1 MDREGLAPYRW
12 SNGPGDVYP
21 AHTHG
26 YDKII
31 YVVYGSITFRLP
43 DTGDA
48 VSLGPGDRLDLPA
61 DTSHNAIVG
70 DAGVTCL
77 EAHC

>member
-1 MDREGLAPYRW
+1 MTREGLAPYRW
-12 SNGPGDVYP
+12 SNGPGDIYP

-31 YVVYGSITFRLP
+31 YVVHGSITFGLS
-43 DTGDA
+43 DTGGA
-48 VSLGPGDRLDLPA
+48 VSLGLGDRLDLPA
-61 DTSHNAIVG
+61 GTTHDAVVG
-70 DAGVTCL
+70 DGGVACL